1 VTVTSRPGRGTVFR
15 LRFADV
21 PISSSL
27 PVMDAVKRGVQIN
40 FDDLRAATVLGVDDN
55 ETNCQLL
62 QAMFA
67 GSHHR
72 LLVASSGQDA
82 LKMARQ
88 VRPDI
93 ILLDIRMPKMD
104 GRQTLQ
110 ALRENPSLALTP
122 VIAITASTLVDEEN
136 ELRAQFNGYIRK
148 PFSRQ
153 DLFNEMAAFLPLLPK
168 AASAANPAEEEPP
181 VLAPVPGEVLAE
193 VQQLVDTEWPSV
205 RDSVAINESK
215 AFASKIDGL
224 GQRWQCQPLIAY
236 ARTLRR
242 YAESYAVV
250 DLENTLLQFSAVA
263 EELRQHA
270 RT

>member
-1 VTVTSRPGRGTVFR
+1 
-15 LRFADV
+15 
-21 PISSSL
+21 
-27 PVMDAVKRGVQIN
+27 MDAEKQGVQIDFN
-40 FDDLRAATVLGVDDN
+40 DLRPATVLGVDDN

-72 LLVASSGQDA
+72 LLVASSGQEA
-82 LKMARQ
+82 LRIAGQ
-88 VRPDI
+88 VHPDI
-93 ILLDIRMPKMD
+93 ILLDVRMPKMD

-110 ALRENPSLALTP
+110 ALREIRELALTP
-122 VIAITASTLVDEEN
+122 VIAVTASTLVDEEN
-136 ELRAQFNGYIRK
+136 QLRTQFNGYIRK

-153 DLFNEMAAFLPLLPK
+153 DLFNEMAEFLPPRPK
-168 AASAANPAEEEPP
+168 TASPAKPAEEEPP
-181 VLAPVPGEVLAE
+181 AFAPVPGEVLEE
-193 VQQLVDTEWPSV
+193 VQQLMDTEWPAV

-250 DLENTLLQFSAVA
+250 DLENTLLQFSTVA
-263 EELRQHA
+263 GELRRHA